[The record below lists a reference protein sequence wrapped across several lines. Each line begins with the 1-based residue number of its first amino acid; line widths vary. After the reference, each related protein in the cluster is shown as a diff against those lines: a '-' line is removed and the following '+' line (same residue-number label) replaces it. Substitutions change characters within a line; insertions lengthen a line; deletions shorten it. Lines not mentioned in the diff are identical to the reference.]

1 MTNIHAIQSSI
12 RVIESLRP
20 ARLSK
25 YLSACKNDARQA
37 LRLYEANNRVS
48 TALFADLHYLE
59 VVLRNKMDRLL
70 SGRYSECW
78 PYDQGFLDQLESQC
92 NKLLSK
98 AKRAAEKHCIGKP
111 APTDKVVA
119 ELTFGFWHMLTN
131 ARYEHT
137 LWTPC
142 LHKVFHPNKPMAR
155 GEFNKRLDDMRS
167 LRNRIAHHEPIF
179 HWPLHLRYKNLVGL
193 LSKLDPMTAQWMR
206 KHSDSKRQIMRLGRT
221 GR

>member
-1 MTNIHAIQSSI
+1 MTNHHATQSSI
-12 RVIESLRP
+12 SVIESLRP
-20 ARLSK
+20 VRLSK
-25 YLSACKNDARQA
+25 YLYACRNDPRQA

-70 SGRYSECW
+70 AIRYGECW
-78 PYDQGFLDQLESQC
+78 PYSQNFLDQLDSQC

-98 AKRAAEKHCIGKP
+98 AKHATEKHSSGKP
-111 APTDKVVA
+111 APTDRVVA

-142 LHKVFHPNKPMAR
+142 LHKVFYPNKPMGR

-179 HWPLHLRYKNLVGL
+179 HWPLHQRYKILVGL
-193 LSKLDPMTAQWMR
+193 LAKFDPITTRWML
-206 KHSDSKRQIMRLGRT
+206 KHSDSKRQIMRLGKTDR
-221 GR
+221 